1 MSMDFVYDL
10 KEKLE
15 EQKIEYALC
24 IMKPIKNGDTKVEL
38 FYHIENDESF
48 ESILRLFHVPLTA
61 RVSPNPTVP
70 ALQQT
75 CSFMRGSLAVHS
87 REPNGSITSTVSVI
101 SFGSQKTQLSA
112 SNL

>member
-1 MSMDFVYDL
+1 MCMSMDFVYDL

-48 ESILRLFHVPLTA
+48 ESMCEAFGIACGQEPGDNVDIEFDSHDEDNTPE
-61 RVSPNPTVP
+61 PTP
-70 ALQQT
+70 
-75 CSFMRGSLAVHS
+75 
-87 REPNGSITSTVSVI
+87 P
-101 SFGSQKTQLSA
+101 
-112 SNL
+112 SNE

>member
-48 ESILRLFHVPLTA
+48 ESMGDAFSIACGAEPGDNVDIEFD
-61 RVSPNPTVP
+61 SYDDPTP
-70 ALQQT
+70 T
-75 CSFMRGSLAVHS
+75 PKPYSD
-87 REPNGSITSTVSVI
+87 E
-101 SFGSQKTQLSA
+101 
-112 SNL
+112 

>member
-38 FYHIENDESF
+38 FYNIENDESF
-48 ESILRLFHVPLTA
+48 ESMCDAFNIACGGEPGDNVDIEFDSHDTPEPTPTPPL
-61 RVSPNPTVP
+61 
-70 ALQQT
+70 
-75 CSFMRGSLAVHS
+75 
-87 REPNGSITSTVSVI
+87 
-101 SFGSQKTQLSA
+101 K
-112 SNL
+112 

>member
-1 MSMDFVYDL
+1 MCMSMDFVYDL

-48 ESILRLFHVPLTA
+48 ESMCDAFGIACGQEPGDNVDIEFDSFDNTPE
-61 RVSPNPTVP
+61 PTP
-70 ALQQT
+70 KPP
-75 CSFMRGSLAVHS
+75 S
-87 REPNGSITSTVSVI
+87 
-101 SFGSQKTQLSA
+101 K
-112 SNL
+112 